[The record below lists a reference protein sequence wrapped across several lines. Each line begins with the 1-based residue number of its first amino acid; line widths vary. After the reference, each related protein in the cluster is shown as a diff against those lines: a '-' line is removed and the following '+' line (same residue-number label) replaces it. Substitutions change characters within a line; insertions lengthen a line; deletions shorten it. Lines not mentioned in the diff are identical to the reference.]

1 MLNPT
6 CCVKLIIIKISDED
20 FRAGSTW
27 VRGPESIWYA
37 WLALTPIT
45 ISKMFYLSQVLGRR
59 PALKIHGLRTAFIIS
74 AAGRTFLRPWEY
86 LRQVEQR
93 SAADYLRH
101 AACSPLACRPESYSS
116 LNTSSQNSWHEM
128 TLGVILAY
136 SKCYVSH
143 TKAIHK
149 GDEVISDGSAQLSS
163 EVLTFYWSE

>member
-1 MLNPT
+1 MISVLCVVKMLNPT
-6 CCVKLIIIKISDED
+6 CCVKLIIIEISDED

-27 VRGPESIWYA
+27 VCGPESIWYA

-93 SAADYLRH
+93 SAADYLSH
-101 AACSPLACRPESYSS
+101 AACSPLLPARKLLKLKHKQPKLLTRNDPGC
-116 LNTSSQNSWHEM
+116 NSC
-128 TLGVILAY
+128 LF
-136 SKCYVSH
+136 K
-143 TKAIHK
+143 
-149 GDEVISDGSAQLSS
+149 
-163 EVLTFYWSE
+163 VLC